1 METRENLL
9 VPYDIGHPATAPV
22 NVVAEKEVLR
32 SDDEKASLKLID
44 ILLKNFLSTTLRSCP
59 SLDSATSIMTEQSR

>member
-9 VPYDIGHPATAPV
+9 VSYDIGHPATAPV

-32 SDDEKASLKLID
+32 SDDEKPSLKLTD
-44 ILLKNFLSTTLRSCP
+44 ILLKNFLSNYP
-59 SLDSATSIMTEQSR
+59 